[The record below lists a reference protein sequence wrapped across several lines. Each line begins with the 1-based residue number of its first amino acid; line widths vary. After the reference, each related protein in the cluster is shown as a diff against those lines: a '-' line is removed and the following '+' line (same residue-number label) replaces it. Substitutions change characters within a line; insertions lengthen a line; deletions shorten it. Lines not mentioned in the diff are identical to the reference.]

1 MFAEV
6 LSAALIGVDA
16 YQVKVESHL
25 ENPGSG
31 EPFFTV
37 VGLPDNAV
45 KESRARVSAAIK
57 NSGMIFPLRRI
68 TVNLAPAD
76 IRKEGS
82 AFDLPMAIGILTAS
96 GQILP
101 NGLDSTAVLGE
112 LALDG
117 KVRLIRGALP
127 ICSSLQKAGIRR
139 IVVPMENA
147 REAAMVPDIEVYP
160 MESLHDVVEFLN
172 GALTPA
178 PFTVDR
184 AALFEEAREFVGDF
198 SEVRGQASVKRA
210 VEIAAAGGHNILMI
224 GPPGSGKTM
233 LARRLRSIL
242 PDFTLDE
249 ALETTRVHSVAG
261 MLKAGQAIVANR
273 PFRSPH
279 HTVSDAGLIG
289 GGMIPRPGE
298 VSLAHNGVLFL
309 DELPEFHKNVLEVLR
324 QPLEDGVVT
333 ISRAA
338 ISLSYPANFMLVA
351 AMNPCPCGY
360 LTDPD
365 KECKCTPE
373 QVRRYVSKVSG
384 PLLDRIDLHVEVPR
398 VKWKELSS
406 NQLAESSQCIRERVS
421 ECRKRQRGRFLSTR
435 SDLYSNS
442 QMSNREVERFAPLDA
457 PSMDVLH
464 QAIERM
470 GLSARAYHRI
480 RKIART
486 IADLEGT
493 DDIRL
498 PHVIEAVQYRS
509 LDRIKELSA

>member
-6 LSAALIGVDA
+6 LSAALLGVDA
-16 YQVKVESHL
+16 YQVKVESHI
-25 ENPGSG
+25 ENAGAG
-31 EPFFTV
+31 EPTFTV

-57 NSGMIFPLRRI
+57 NSGLIFPYKRI

-82 AFDLPMAIGILTAS
+82 AFDLPMAIGIITAT
-96 GQILP
+96 GQIVP
-101 NGLDSTAVLGE
+101 GGLESTAILGE

-117 KVRLIRGALP
+117 KLRLVRGVLP
-127 ICSSLQKAGIRR
+127 IVSSLHKAGIKRV
-139 IVVPMENA
+139 IVPEANA
-147 REAAMVPDIEVYP
+147 REAAMVPEIEVYP
-160 MESLHDVVEFLN
+160 MDCLRDVVDFLN
-172 GALTPA
+172 GSLQKDS
-178 PFTVDR
+178 FTIDR
-184 AALFEEAREFVGDF
+184 GALFEEAREFVGDF
-198 SEVRGQASVKRA
+198 CDVRGQASVKRA

-233 LARRLRSIL
+233 LARRLPSIL
-242 PDFTLDE
+242 PEFTLDE

-324 QPLEDGVVT
+324 QPLEDAVVT

-351 AMNPCPCGY
+351 AMNPCPCGF

-373 QVRRYVSKVSG
+373 QIRRYVSRVSG

-406 NQLAESSQCIRERVS
+406 NLPAEDSLSIRKRVSDCRQRQRER
-421 ECRKRQRGRFLSTR
+421 FISTR

-442 QMSNREVERFAPLDA
+442 QMTNREVERFAPLDA
-457 PSMDVLH
+457 PSLDVLH

-486 IADLEGT
+486 IADLEGS

-498 PHVIEAVQYRS
+498 PHVVEAVQYRS
-509 LDRIKELSA
+509 LDRIKELAA

>member
-1 MFAEV
+1 MFSEV

-16 YQVKVESHL
+16 YQVKVESNL
-25 ENPGSG
+25 ENGLYV
-31 EPFFTV
+31 FTV

-45 KESRARVSAAIK
+45 KESRERISAAVR
-57 NSGMIFPLRRI
+57 NSGFIFPFRKI

-76 IRKEGS
+76 VRKEGS
-82 AFDLPMAIGILTAS
+82 AFDLPMAIGILAAS
-96 GQILP
+96 GQIVP
-101 NGLDSTAVLGE
+101 TGLESTALLGE

-117 KVRLIRGALP
+117 KVRPIRGALP
-127 ICSSLQKAGIRR
+127 IANSLHKAGIRR
-139 IVVPMENA
+139 LIVPEENA
-147 REAAMVPDIEVYP
+147 REAAMVPEVAVYP
-160 MESLHDVVEFLN
+160 MSSLRDTVDFLN
-172 GALTPA
+172 GDGQAV
-178 PFTVDR
+178 PFTVNRD
-184 AALFEEAREFVGDF
+184 ALFAESRAEVGDF
-198 SEVRGQASVKRA
+198 CDVRGQGSVKRA
-210 VEIAAAGGHNILMI
+210 LEIAASGGHNVLMI

-233 LARRLRSIL
+233 LARRLPSIL
-242 PDFTLDE
+242 TELTLDE

-261 MLKAGQAIVANR
+261 MLKSGQAIVANR

-333 ISRAA
+333 LSRAA

-351 AMNPCPCGY
+351 AMNPCPCGF

-373 QVRRYVSKVSG
+373 QIRRYVSRVSG

-398 VKWKELSS
+398 VPWKELSS
-406 NQLAESSQCIRERVS
+406 SQSGEDSVSIRLRVNTA
-421 ECRKRQRGRFLSTR
+421 RQRQHARYRETR

-442 QMSNREVERFAPLDA
+442 QMTNREVERFAPLDGA
-457 PSMDVLH
+457 SMEILH

-486 IADLEGT
+486 IADLEGS
-493 DDIRL
+493 DEIHL
-498 PHVIEAVQYRS
+498 PHVVEAVQYRS
-509 LDRIKELSA
+509 LDRIKELAA

>member
-6 LSAALIGVDA
+6 LSAALLGVDA

-25 ENPGSG
+25 ENRVDTPL
-31 EPFFTV
+31 FVV

-45 KESRARVSAAIK
+45 KESRERINAAIK
-57 NSGMIFPLRRI
+57 NSGYIHPHKKI
-68 TVNLAPAD
+68 IVNLAPAD

-82 AFDLPMAIGILTAS
+82 AFDLPMAVGILAAS
-96 GQILP
+96 GQIM
-101 NGLDSTAVLGE
+101 LDKLAGTAILGE

-117 KVRLIRGALP
+117 KVRPIHGALS
-127 ICSSLQKAGIRR
+127 IARSLQRAGIQRL
-139 IVVPMENA
+139 VVPMENGA
-147 REAAMVPDIEVYP
+147 EAGLVPDISVYP
-160 MESLHDVVEFLN
+160 LGELRDVVDFLN
-172 GALTPA
+172 GDKQVVPIV
-178 PFTVDR
+178 VDR
-184 AALFEEAREFVGDF
+184 ESLFSDAREYVGDF
-198 SEVRGQASVKRA
+198 AEVRGQASVKRA
-210 VEIAAAGGHNILMI
+210 LEIAAAGGHNILMI

-233 LARRLRSIL
+233 LARRLPSIL
-242 PDFTLDE
+242 PEFTLDE

-261 MLKAGQAIVANR
+261 MLKSGQAIVANR

-324 QPLEDGVVT
+324 QPLEDGIVT
-333 ISRAA
+333 LSRAA
-338 ISLSYPANFMLVA
+338 ISLTYPANFMLVA
-351 AMNPCPCGY
+351 SMNPCPCGY
-360 LTDPD
+360 LTDPTH
-365 KECKCTPE
+365 ECKCTPE
-373 QVRRYVSKVSG
+373 QVHRYLGRVSG
-384 PLLDRIDLHVEVPR
+384 PLLDRIDIHVDVPR
-398 VKWKELSS
+398 VPWKELSGGEHGVDS
-406 NQLAESSQCIRERVS
+406 ATVRSRVS
-421 ECRKRQRGRFLSTR
+421 AARKRQHERFADIR

-457 PSMDVLH
+457 SSMNVLH

-486 IADLEGT
+486 IADIEET
-493 DDIRL
+493 DDIQL

-509 LDRIKELSA
+509 LDRVRELAA

>member
-6 LSAALIGVDA
+6 LSAALLGVDA

-25 ENPGSG
+25 ENGLPA
-31 EPFFTV
+31 FAV
-37 VGLPDNAV
+37 VGLPDSAV
-45 KESRARVSAAIK
+45 KESRERVTAALK
-57 NSGMIFPLRRI
+57 NAGFVFPNRRI

-76 IRKEGS
+76 VRKEGS
-82 AFDLPMAIGILTAS
+82 GFDLPMALGILAAS
-96 GQILP
+96 GQMKAD
-101 NGLDSTAVLGE
+101 GLSSVAVLGE

-117 KVRLIRGALP
+117 KIRPIRGALS
-127 ICSSLQKAGIRR
+127 IASSLHREGVARL
-139 IVVPMENA
+139 VVPEENA
-147 REAAMVPDIEVYP
+147 REAALVSSVAVYP
-160 MESLHDVVEFLN
+160 MSCIRDVVDFLN
-172 GALTPA
+172 GEDSID
-178 PFTVDR
+178 PFTVDLEAVFGESR
-184 AALFEEAREFVGDF
+184 EESGDF
-198 SEVRGQASVKRA
+198 SEVRGQTSVKRA
-210 VEIAAAGGHNILMI
+210 LEIAASGGHNVIMI

-233 LARRLRSIL
+233 LARRLPSIL
-242 PDFTLDE
+242 PEFTLDE

-261 MLKAGQAIVANR
+261 MMKPGQAIVAAR

-338 ISLSYPANFMLVA
+338 ISLSFPANFMLVA
-351 AMNPCPCGY
+351 AMNPCPCGF

-373 QVRRYVSKVSG
+373 QIRRYLSRVSG
-384 PLLDRIDLHVEVPR
+384 PLLDRIDIHVEVPR
-398 VKWKELSS
+398 VPWKDLSADKP
-406 NQLAESSQCIRERVS
+406 AEASAAV
-421 ECRKRQRGRFLSTR
+421 RQRAGLARQRQHERFRHTR
-435 SDLYSNS
+435 SDLYCNA
-442 QMSNREVERFAPLDA
+442 QMTNREVERFAPLDSA
-457 PSMDVLH
+457 SMNVLH

-486 IADLEGT
+486 IADLEGS

-498 PHVIEAVQYRS
+498 PHVVEAVQYRS
-509 LDRIKELSA
+509 LDRLGELAP

>member
-6 LSAALIGVDA
+6 LSAALLGVDA

-25 ENPGSG
+25 ENGM
-31 EPFFTV
+31 EPAFIV

-45 KESRARVSAAIK
+45 KESRERVSAAIK
-57 NSGMIFPLRRI
+57 NSGFVHPNRRI
-68 TVNLAPAD
+68 IVNLAPAD

-82 AFDLPMAIGILTAS
+82 AFDLPMAVGILAAS
-96 GQILP
+96 GQIVPERLS
-101 NGLDSTAVLGE
+101 GTAILGE

-117 KVRLIRGALP
+117 KLRPVRGLLSIS
-127 ICSSLQKAGIRR
+127 SSLHKAGIKRM
-139 IVVPMENA
+139 IVPQENGA
-147 REAAMVPDIEVYP
+147 EAALVPDIQVFP
-160 MESLHDVVEFLN
+160 VESLRDAVEFFN
-172 GALTPA
+172 GDKEIA
-178 PFTVDR
+178 PLVVDR
-184 AALFEEAREFVGDF
+184 LSLFSEAREYVGDF
-198 SEVRGQASVKRA
+198 AEVRGQASVKRA
-210 VEIAAAGGHNILMI
+210 LEIAAAGGHNALMI

-233 LARRLRSIL
+233 LARRLPSIL

-261 MLKAGQAIVANR
+261 MLRSGQAIVADR

-333 ISRAA
+333 LSRAA
-338 ISLSYPANFMLVA
+338 ISLTYPANFMLVA
-351 AMNPCPCGY
+351 SMNPCPCGY
-360 LTDPD
+360 LTDPTH
-365 KECKCTPE
+365 ECKCTPE
-373 QVRRYVSKVSG
+373 QVHRYLAKVSG
-384 PLLDRIDLHVEVPR
+384 PLLDRIDIHVEVPR
-398 VKWKELSS
+398 VPWKD
-406 NQLAESSQCIRERVS
+406 LAGGEQGESSESIRERV
-421 ECRKRQRGRFLSTR
+421 CAARGRQHERFSGTR

-442 QMSNREVERFAPLDA
+442 QMTNREVERYAPLDA
-457 PSMDVLH
+457 ASMNVLH

-486 IADLEGT
+486 IADLEGVEH
-493 DDIRL
+493 IQL
-498 PHVIEAVQYRS
+498 PHVIEAVQYRT
-509 LDRIKELSA
+509 LDRVRELAA

>member
-1 MFAEV
+1 MYAEV
-6 LSAALIGVDA
+6 LSAALLGIDA

-25 ENPGSG
+25 ENGLII
-31 EPFFTV
+31 FAV

-45 KESRARVSAAIK
+45 KESRERISAAVK
-57 NSGMIFPLRRI
+57 NSGFLFPQRHI

-82 AFDLPMAIGILTAS
+82 AFDLPMAIGILCAS
-96 GQILP
+96 GQIMP
-101 NGLDSTAVLGE
+101 TGLESTAILGE

-117 KVRLIRGALP
+117 KIRPIRGALP
-127 ICSSLQKAGIRR
+127 IASSLKKAGIQRL
-139 IVVPMENA
+139 IVPEDNA
-147 REAAMVPDIEVYP
+147 REAALVPDINVYP
-160 MESLHDVVEFLN
+160 MQTLRDTVDFLN
-172 GALTPA
+172 GENKVA
-178 PFTVDR
+178 PFEVNRT
-184 AALFEEAREFVGDF
+184 ALFAEAREMVGDF
-198 SEVRGQASVKRA
+198 SDVRGQSSVKRA
-210 VEIAAAGGHNILMI
+210 LEIAAVGGHNALMI

-233 LARRLRSIL
+233 LARRLPSVL
-242 PDFTLDE
+242 PEFSLDE

-261 MLKAGQAIVANR
+261 MLKSGQAIVANR

-333 ISRAA
+333 LSRAA

-365 KECKCTPE
+365 KECRCTPE
-373 QVRRYVSKVSG
+373 QIRRYVSKVSG

-398 VKWKELSS
+398 VSWKELSS
-406 NQLAESSQCIRERVS
+406 NQPGEDSLSIRSRV
-421 ECRKRQRGRFLSTR
+421 ETARRRQRDRFVNIR

-442 QMSNREVERFAPLDA
+442 QMTNREVERFAPLDGA
-457 PSMDVLH
+457 SMNVLH

-480 RKIART
+480 RKIARS
-486 IADLEGT
+486 IADLEGSE
-493 DDIRL
+493 DIRL
-498 PHVIEAVQYRS
+498 PHVIEAIQYRS
-509 LDRIKELSA
+509 LDRIKELAA

>member
-1 MFAEV
+1 MFSEI
-6 LSAALIGVDA
+6 LSAALMGVDA

-25 ENPGSG
+25 ENAQAA
-31 EPFFTV
+31 FTV

-45 KESRARVSAAIK
+45 KESRERVSAAVK
-57 NSGMIFPLRRI
+57 NSGYIFPNRRI

-76 IRKEGS
+76 VRKEGS
-82 AFDLPMAIGILTAS
+82 AFDLPMALGILAAS
-96 GQILP
+96 GQLQTE
-101 NGLDSTAVLGE
+101 GLASTAVLGE

-117 KVRLIRGALP
+117 KIRPIRGALSVA
-127 ICSSLQKAGIRR
+127 SSLQREGIKR
-139 IVVPMENA
+139 IIVPEENA
-147 REAAMVPDIEVYP
+147 REAALVPDIAVYP
-160 MESLHDVVEFLN
+160 MSCIRDAVDFLN
-172 GALTPA
+172 GDDSVE
-178 PFTVDR
+178 PFIVDR
-184 AALFEEAREFVGDF
+184 EALFSEAREDLGDF
-198 SEVRGQASVKRA
+198 SEVRGQSSVKRA
-210 VEIAAAGGHNILMI
+210 LEIAAAGGHNVLMI

-233 LARRLRSIL
+233 LARRLPSIL
-242 PDFTLDE
+242 PEFSLEE
-249 ALETTRVHSVAG
+249 ALETTRIHSVAG
-261 MLKAGQAIVANR
+261 MMRAGQAIVAMR

-289 GGMIPRPGE
+289 GGIIPRPGE

-338 ISLSYPANFMLVA
+338 ISLTFPANFMLVA
-351 AMNPCPCGY
+351 AMNPCPCGF
-360 LTDPD
+360 LTDPE

-373 QVRRYVSKVSG
+373 QTRRYLSRISG

-398 VKWKELSS
+398 VPWKDLSADKPS
-406 NQLAESSQCIRERVS
+406 ENSAAIRERAS
-421 ECRKRQRGRFLSTR
+421 IARQRQRERFRNVR

-442 QMSNREVERFAPLDA
+442 QMSNREVERFSPLDSA
-457 PSMDVLH
+457 SLNVLH

-486 IADLEGT
+486 IADLEGSE
-493 DDIRL
+493 DIRL

-509 LDRIKELSA
+509 LDRVTDIAA

>member
-1 MFAEV
+1 MYAEV
-6 LSAALIGVDA
+6 LSAALLGVDA

-25 ENPGSG
+25 ENGIIN
-31 EPFFTV
+31 FTV

-45 KESRARVSAAIK
+45 KESRERISAAVK
-57 NSGMIFPLRRI
+57 NSGFLFPQRHI

-82 AFDLPMAIGILTAS
+82 GFDLPMAVGILCAS
-96 GQILP
+96 GQIVP
-101 NGLDSTAVLGE
+101 NGLESTAILGE

-117 KVRLIRGALP
+117 KIRPIRGMLSIA
-127 ICSSLQKAGIRR
+127 SSLKKDGIARL
-139 IVVPMENA
+139 VVPEDNA
-147 REAAMVPDIEVYP
+147 REAALVADIGVFP
-160 MESLHDVVEFLN
+160 MSCLRDAVDFLN
-172 GALTPA
+172 GESKPA
-178 PFTVDR
+178 PFQVDR
-184 AALFEEAREFVGDF
+184 TALFAEAREMVGDF
-198 SEVRGQASVKRA
+198 SDVRGQSSVKRA
-210 VEIAAAGGHNILMI
+210 LEIAAVGGHNVLMI

-233 LARRLRSIL
+233 LARRLPSIL
-242 PDFTLDE
+242 PEFSLDE

-261 MLKAGQAIVANR
+261 MLKTGQAIVANR

-298 VSLAHNGVLFL
+298 VSLAHHGVLFL

-333 ISRAA
+333 LSRAA
-338 ISLSYPANFMLVA
+338 VSLTYPANFMLVA
-351 AMNPCPCGY
+351 AMNPCPCGF

-365 KECKCTPE
+365 KECRCTPE
-373 QVRRYVSKVSG
+373 QIRRYVSKVSG

-398 VKWKELSS
+398 VPWKDLSS
-406 NQLAESSQCIRERVS
+406 PQPAEDSRSIRVRV
-421 ECRKRQRGRFLSTR
+421 ETARQRQRDRFHTSR

-442 QMSNREVERFAPLDA
+442 QMTNREVERYAPLDA
-457 PSMDVLH
+457 ASMNVLH

-480 RKIART
+480 RKIARS
-486 IADLEGT
+486 IADLEGSGGVT
-493 DDIRL
+493 L
-498 PHVIEAVQYRS
+498 PHVIEAIQYRS
-509 LDRIKELSA
+509 LDRIKELAA